1 MDDKRAFL
9 AASWRSFWAE
19 PPPPPSVLPVAPDS
33 IFGQITGGIA
43 ALLPSSW
50 LESLICRLFQADPNK
65 VRLRYN
71 GMCCL
76 SLQELMVV
84 AIMSSSLHVT
94 AADQHSASTP
104 AELFALLSGMAAFD
118 VNLFL
123 TLQYLVGMGWRCCD
137 GSKYGANLVA
147 YSRHRTHSMYCVTV
161 SCSPGLNLAASCSPA
176 PASPIVQVLQ
186 PRAQLLDVIAAQR
199 VAEACMKACMLA
211 HVAMPSS
218 SSSSSSSSDLT
229 HVLSSFEVLLLPVNR
244 ARVDIAGDDADL
256 DAL

>member
-1 MDDKRAFL
+1 MDDKQAFL
-9 AASWRSFWAE
+9 ASSWRSFWDE
-19 PPPPPSVLPVAPDS
+19 PPSPPSELPAAPDS
-33 IFGQITGGIA
+33 ISGQITGGIA
-43 ALLPSSW
+43 TLQPSSW
-50 LESLICRLFQADPNK
+50 LESLICRLFQADTNK

-76 SLQELMVV
+76 SLPELMVV

-94 AADQHSASTP
+94 YTDQRSASTP
-104 AELFALLSGMAAFD
+104 AELFKLLSGMAAFD

-161 SCSPGLNLAASCSPA
+161 SRNPCLILAPSRSPA
-176 PASPIVQVLQ
+176 PAPPIVQLLQ
-186 PRAQLLDVIAAQR
+186 PRAQLLDIIAAQR
-199 VAEACMKACMLA
+199 VAEASMKACMLA

-218 SSSSSSSSDLT
+218 SSSSDLA
-229 HVLSSFEVLLLPVNR
+229 HVLSSCEVLLLPVNR
-244 ARVDIAGDDADL
+244 ARVDVAGDDADL